1 VEIVRKSG
9 QVTAAAVAHAFVRN
23 QGDGWNYTLSYLGRF
38 FDESAILAPDEGT
51 ARAPDAE
58 HAVYLTQIRQLGLR
72 TAEFHRALCPA
83 EADREFA
90 PEAMT
95 AADITEWVRY
105 VRGEAKGAL
114 AALRKERRHVAPACA
129 AMVDY
134 LLEHQAAAHERIG
147 SDLAKLPTA
156 VKIRIHGDYHLG
168 QVLVAQND
176 FYIIDFEGEP
186 RRPLGDRR
194 AKESPLRDV
203 AGMLRS
209 FDYAALAAVE
219 QLGQAHADR
228 GNELQKL
235 ALVWRDAATSTYLA
249 AYKEA
254 IAGCPAYPDDPVAAD
269 RLLDLFMLGK
279 AFYEI
284 RYELANR
291 PTWLAIP
298 LRGVIRILFPHHQI

>member
-1 VEIVRKSG
+1 
-9 QVTAAAVAHAFVRN
+9 
-23 QGDGWNYTLSYLGRF
+23 
-38 FDESAILAPDEGT
+38 
-51 ARAPDAE
+51 
-58 HAVYLTQIRQLGLR
+58 
-72 TAEFHRALCPA
+72 
-83 EADREFA
+83 
-90 PEAMT
+90 
-95 AADITEWVRY
+95 VRY

-129 AMVDY
+129 AMVGY
-134 LLEHQAAAHERIG
+134 LLEHQAAALERIG
-147 SDLAKLPTA
+147 ADLAKLPTA

-235 ALVWRDAATSTYLA
+235 ALAWRDAATSTYLA

-254 IAGCPAYPDDPVAAD
+254 IAGCPAYPDDAVAAD

-298 LRGVIRILFPHHQI
+298 LRGVLRILFPQHQI